1 MTLEVGVLPR
11 SIVNTFG
18 WPGGNPMSTKDDNCH
33 SDEYRASLT
42 RLPQLAEPTIQFNVA
57 TELGQL
63 HQASTW
69 DQTSGRSS
77 KTLAKYADFRV
88 VLISMKANT
97 RMDQHR
103 AEGRISIQCLAGQL
117 RIHLPGA
124 QKAEMAVGDVLV
136 LDCGIPHDVEALAE
150 SAFLLTIC
158 WPNSHTAEVK

>member
-1 MTLEVGVLPR
+1 
-11 SIVNTFG
+11 
-18 WPGGNPMSTKDDNCH
+18 MSTKDESTH

-57 TELGQL
+57 KESEQL
-63 HQASTW
+63 HHAGAW

-88 VLISMKANT
+88 VLVSMKANT

-124 QKAEMAVGDVLV
+124 RNAEMAVGDILV

-158 WPNSHTAEVK
+158 WPRTPAAGTK